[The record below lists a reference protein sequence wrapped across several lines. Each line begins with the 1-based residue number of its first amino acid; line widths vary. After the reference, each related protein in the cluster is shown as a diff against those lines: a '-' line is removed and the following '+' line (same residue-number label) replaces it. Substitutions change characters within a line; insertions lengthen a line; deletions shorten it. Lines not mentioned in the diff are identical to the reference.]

1 MDKFVRASGEEKTV
15 ASDQLDCVLLKP
27 AQTAQGKQGLDYQV
41 GISAQSAGARHIHMQ
56 LLTIPPGGKGK
67 AHKHQEHETAIY
79 ALRGATGCWYGESLE
94 KHAIVEEGDF
104 FYIPAGMPHVPYNRS
119 SKREATVLVARTDSN
134 EQESVTLLP
143 QLDELLASRQNPE

>member
-1 MDKFVRASGEEKTV
+1 MGQRYRASGEEKTV

-27 AQTAQGKQGLDYQV
+27 AKPSQGKQGMDYQV

-56 LLTIPPGGKGK
+56 LLTIAPGGRGK

-79 ALRGATGCWYGESLE
+79 ALSEATGCWYGESLE
-94 KHAIVEEGDF
+94 KHAIVEQGDF

-119 SKREATVLVARTDSN
+119 NEREATVLVARTDPN
-134 EQESVTLLP
+134 EQESVTLMP
-143 QLDELLASRQNPE
+143 ELDELLASRQG

>member
-1 MDKFVRASGEEKTV
+1 MRP
-15 ASDQLDCVLLKP
+15 DQQRDCVLLKP
-27 AQTAQGKQGLDYQV
+27 ARTSHGKQGLDYQV

-79 ALRGATGCWYGESLE
+79 ALSGATGCWYGESLE
-94 KHAIVEEGDF
+94 KHAVVEEGDF

-119 SKREATVLVARTDSN
+119 NKHAATALIARTDPD

-143 QLDELLASRQNPE
+143 ELDEVLASRQS